1 MITKEEFIE
10 LINEHVEHCKTLTK
24 LSDILDDDNIF
35 ENKVVKYGIML
46 FEHILDKY
54 FNDDGKELIYDWLY
68 DNAGNKVVYGKDGKD
83 TVLKTSEDL
92 WNFVVETHGVR
103 IVF

>member
-1 MITKEEFIE
+1 MITKEEFIK
-10 LINEHVEHCKTLTK
+10 LIDEHTEHYEMLIK
-24 LSDILDDDNIF
+24 LSDIVDDGNIF

-54 FNDDGKELIYDWLY
+54 FNDEGKELIYDWLY
-68 DNAGNKVVYGKDGKD
+68 DNADNKVVYNEDGKE
-83 TVLKTSEDL
+83 TMLKTSEDL
-92 WNFVVETHGVR
+92 WDFVVNTHGVR